1 MPSISITTN
10 ANGDVYLIQQ
20 YVIQIVSAVQ
30 QVGGFLRVLR
40 FPPPIKLTA
49 TVWLKYCWKWR

>member
-10 ANGDVYLIQQ
+10 ANGDVYLIQH

>member
-1 MPSISITTN
+1 MQSVTITTSV
-10 ANGDVYLIQQ
+10 ASSTLQH
-20 YVIQIVSAVQ
+20 YVIQIISELR
-30 QVGGFLRVLR
+30 QVGDFIRLLW